1 MKSLLL
7 GGCVL
12 VAILGLPTL
21 ASAQTPE
28 EMQARLGAQDARI
41 RELET
46 KLNRLLA
53 TQVEQIPTATP
64 TAPSKPAPVEEITA
78 KVRGRFQADAL
89 VLNSGDGVTPTGTQI
104 RRFYLGAEGK
114 ILGGLRYQ
122 AEADF
127 AGNRVALQDVLLAYQ
142 ANPATEFVV
151 GYFKPQ
157 ITADDMTSDVYTLF
171 LERSAYAG
179 VFAPGRRV
187 GAGVNYAGSGWG
199 VRAGVFGEREDSAL
213 DVARSEGWVASLRGH
228 ADLMPGDDVLHLAVS
243 TYYSA
248 SSDTDHVFAFSQR
261 PETNRALTAI
271 STGDFRADHGV
282 FVGGELGYGHG
293 PILFQAEGGTLRF
306 KGAGGPSP
314 DFTGWSAQLSWRPT
328 GEPRPYDAK
337 TGVFGR
343 VTPAAPLS
351 AGGLGA
357 IEVGLRATQ
366 VELNDGPVTGG
377 ELTTYGAVLNW
388 YPVTRVRLGANL
400 IRSTTERPGLPDID
414 QTALTARAAI
424 DW

>member
-1 MKSLLL
+1 MKPLLFGRCALVTVLSL
-7 GGCVL
+7 
-12 VAILGLPTL
+12 PSL
-21 ASAQTPE
+21 ALAQTPE
-28 EMQARLGAQDARI
+28 EMQARLEAQDARI

-53 TQVEQIPTATP
+53 NQVDRIPATP
-64 TAPSKPAPVEEITA
+64 AAAPSKPAAVEEITA

-89 VLNSGDGVTPTGTQI
+89 LVNSGDEATPTGTQI

-114 ILGGLRYQ
+114 VAGGLRYQ

-142 ANPATEFVV
+142 ASPSTEFVV

-157 ITADDMTSDVYTLF
+157 ITADDITSDVYTLF

-187 GAGVNYAGSGWG
+187 GAGVNYAGSRWG
-199 VRAGVFGEREDSAL
+199 LRAGVFGEREDSAL

-228 ADLMPGDDVLHLAVS
+228 ADLLPGDDVLHLALS
-243 TYYSA
+243 AYYTA
-248 SSDTDHVFAFSQR
+248 SSDTDQVFSFSQK

-271 STGDFRADHGV
+271 GTGDFRADHGV

-293 PILFQAEGGTLRF
+293 PFLIQAEGGTLHF

-314 DFTGWSAQLSWRPT
+314 DFTGWSAQLSWRPA
-328 GEPRPYDAK
+328 GETRPYDTKA
-337 TGVFGR
+337 GVFGR

-351 AGGLGA
+351 VGGLGA
-357 IEVGLRATQ
+357 IELGLRATQ
-366 VELNDGPVTGG
+366 VDLNDGPITGG

-400 IRSTTERPGLPDID
+400 IRSTTERPGLPDVD